1 MLNNFE
7 LKGWIQL
14 KKTLWFMITILAI
27 SISGYAI
34 VQYLI
39 LGAGKSGFVMS
50 KVNFGEVLNASWYI
64 MLYIHASYKSHFF
77 SI

>member
-1 MLNNFE
+1 M
-7 LKGWIQL
+7 
-14 KKTLWFMITILAI
+14 TTILAI

-50 KVNFGEVLNASWYI
+50 KVNFGEVLNAVWYI
-64 MLYIHASYKSHFF
+64 MLYIHASQV
-77 SI
+77 

>member
-1 MLNNFE
+1 
-7 LKGWIQL
+7 
-14 KKTLWFMITILAI
+14 MITILAI

-50 KVNFGEVLNASWYI
+50 KVNFGEVLNEVWYI
-64 MLYIHASYKSHFF
+64 MLYIHASSSLIALASRFLSFVSSNQKQKSK
-77 SI
+77 IT